1 MMIHIFWR
9 GLRNIFLIFLPYV
22 VKRCTVLHD
31 VQNVPSNYFMI
42 FLNLIIFY
50 RCADIVRLLHMQP
63 ITHIP
68 MPMFPGAY
76 FLHVWIL
83 CTWSGHGAAAVSLP
97 GGFAISWWRGRVAGR
112 PRLRD
117 LTHVRMNLCIF
128 FSFWYYS
135 LILNINHISDE
146 KKIIYMCLPIVYMIL
161 PVFYCFYYMFFLF
174 ACIHALSEMTKWN
187 CEISKPSST
196 CFRDFSYRL
205 VTDGSPRSSRPSKLY
220 AVLACLVEAM
230 YTCSCSDISRLLL
243 QP

>member
-63 ITHIP
+63 ITHIR

-117 LTHVRMNLCIF
+117 LTHVRMNICIF

-146 KKIIYMCLPIVYMIL
+146 KGSFTCAYLLFIWFYLSFIAFIIC
-161 PVFYCFYYMFFLF
+161 FYCLHVSML
-174 ACIHALSEMTKWN
+174 CQKWRNETVKSVSLQALVFET
-187 CEISKPSST
+187 
-196 CFRDFSYRL
+196 
-205 VTDGSPRSSRPSKLY
+205 
-220 AVLACLVEAM
+220 
-230 YTCSCSDISRLLL
+230 
-243 QP
+243 

>member
-63 ITHIP
+63 ITHIR

-112 PRLRD
+112 PPLRD
-117 LTHVRMNLCIF
+117 LTHVRMNICIF

-146 KKIIYMCLPIVYMIL
+146 KKDHLHVLTYCLYD
-161 PVFYCFYYMFFLF
+161 F
-174 ACIHALSEMTKWN
+174 
-187 CEISKPSST
+187 T
-196 CFRDFSYRL
+196 C
-205 VTDGSPRSSRPSKLY
+205 
-220 AVLACLVEAM
+220 
-230 YTCSCSDISRLLL
+230 LLL
-243 QP
+243 LLLYVFIVCMYPCFVRNDEMKL